1 LSQNSPDSPSPA
13 VERQVMEADILCVG
27 FGPATGGFLT
37 TLTRGM
43 VGEDGTTRF
52 DSRVSPGNPLQVL
65 CYERADDLGYGVSG
79 VVTRGRGLKAS
90 FSGEEFNQLPLYA
103 KVKEEKVLYLLD
115 PHGASRRPA
124 LVRFAD
130 KLLQLLPW
138 VKKDLSFEIPF
149 LPDFLHKK
157 GGYLFSLGQFNQWVG
172 SQVMMSGQ
180 VQVWPGTPVA
190 EALVENNRVIG
201 VRLTDQGVDKAGH
214 PTENYLPGMDV
225 KAGLTVVADGPV
237 GPVGRQLDRQFGMPE
252 GHEAHEWALGMKVV
266 LELPENTTLQ
276 PGFVLHTLGYPE
288 PEIFGFLYVFP
299 NRVASAGIFVPS
311 WFDNPT
317 RTAYLYLQHWMR
329 HPALW
334 KHLQGSTLR
343 SWGAKSLQ
351 ESGLRGEP
359 FLAGDGYA
367 RIGEGSGSTNVL
379 TNSGVDEAWATGVQL
394 GEAVLELL
402 SKNQPFT
409 RTDLEQTYVKRRRE
423 SWVYKE
429 GQVAERARDGFQKG
443 FVQGMM
449 GTALA
454 GLSGGLLSWPGKP
467 LPPHQR
473 IPNLEDYYR
482 GRISPDEIA
491 ALRKECLALGK
502 PLHEALMK
510 KIGWP
515 EIPLDGKL
523 LVSHQ
528 DALLMGGKV
537 QAPSGFPDHVVFLKP
552 EACGLC
558 ERKVCVDMCSGQALA
573 IADDGKVA
581 FDREKCVHCG
591 ACLWNC
597 AELVETLTGRTNL
610 DFRAGAGGLHSAEN

>member
-1 LSQNSPDSPSPA
+1 ML
-13 VERQVMEADILCVG
+13 EADILCVG

-37 TLTRGM
+37 TLAKGLAK
-43 VGEDGTTRF
+43 EDGTPAF
-52 DSRVSPGNPLQVL
+52 ESRVNPGNPLQVL

-79 VVTRGRGLKAS
+79 VVTRGRSLRAS
-90 FSGEEFNQLPLYA
+90 FPGEEFSQLPLFS
-103 KVKEEKVLYLLD
+103 KVSGEKILYLLD
-115 PHGASRRPA
+115 PHGASRRPP
-124 LVRFAD
+124 LVKMAD
-130 KLLQLLPW
+130 SILKLLPW
-138 VKKDLSFEIPF
+138 VRKDLAFEIPF
-149 LPDFLHKK
+149 TPDFLHKK
-157 GGYLFSLGQFNQWVG
+157 DGYIFSLGQFNQWVG

-190 EALVENNRVIG
+190 EALVENNRVAG
-201 VRLTDQGVDKAGH
+201 VRLCDQGVDKTGQ

-225 KAGLTVVADGPV
+225 KAPLTVVADGPV
-237 GPVGRQLDRQFGMPE
+237 GPIGRQLDRQFGTPE
-252 GHEAHEWALGMKVV
+252 GHSAHEWALGMKAV
-266 LELPENTTLQ
+266 LDLPENTQLK
-276 PGFVLHTLGYPE
+276 PGFVLHTMGYPE

-299 NRVASAGIFVPS
+299 GNVAAAGIFVPS

-317 RTAYLYLQHWMR
+317 RTGYLYLQHWMR

-334 KHLQGSTLR
+334 KHLQGATLR

-379 TNSGVDEAWATGVQL
+379 SNSGVDEAWATGVQL

-402 SKNQPFT
+402 QKKKPFT

-443 FVQGMM
+443 FVQGMAGM
-449 GTALA
+449 ALA

-467 LPPHQR
+467 LAPHER
-473 IPNLEDYYR
+473 IPSLEEYYK
-482 GRISPDEIA
+482 GRLSNEAIA
-491 ALRKECLALGK
+491 AIRKESKAMGK
-502 PLHEALMK
+502 PIHEAVMR

-537 QAPSGFPDHVVFLKP
+537 QAPPGFPDHVVFLKP
-552 EACGLC
+552 GACNLC

-573 IADDGKVA
+573 IADHGGVS

-597 AELVETLTGRTNL
+597 SELVENLTGRTNL